1 MTLKAQVAAFRRGY
15 AAGVDNRERDEHDN
29 SYAAGHLAGYTAFM
43 TYWIAELE
51 AGKVESDHAFQP
63 LPAATVMRLALR
75 LESGRA
81 LRLMKALMSS
91 RQAAPEQPRQVAC
104 ERYGVCGR
112 FGDRSRVRRQEL
124 PFRGLLGAAEDEY
137 GMAATG
143 PT

>member
-1 MTLKAQVAAFRRGY
+1 MTLETQVAAFRRGY
-15 AAGVDNRERDEHDN
+15 AAGVDNRERDEHGN

-43 TYWIAELE
+43 AYWIAELE

-91 RQAAPEQPRQVAC
+91 RRAAPGQPRQVAC
-104 ERYGVCGR
+104 ERYGGVQALRGPR
-112 FGDRSRVRRQEL
+112 PGTSSRTTL
-124 PFRGLLGAAEDEY
+124 PRPPGADEHEN
-137 GMAATG
+137 GGAATG